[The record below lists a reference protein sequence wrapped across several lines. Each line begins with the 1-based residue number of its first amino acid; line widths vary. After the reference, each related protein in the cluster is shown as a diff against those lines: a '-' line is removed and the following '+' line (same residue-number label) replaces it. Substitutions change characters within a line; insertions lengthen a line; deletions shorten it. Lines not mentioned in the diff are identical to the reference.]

1 MFIRPIN
8 NTRDGFNFVKRIKT
22 SGSTEK
28 LIDLFNRLSSLF
40 DRYRIY
46 SKYPVK
52 SVCQRIRYTPNE
64 ALIFHQFCQTYCP
77 DIHIRDIDPK
87 YYGSLERRKNGR
99 NWRIETVLER
109 FQKKVYGDKSG
120 YLKKFRS
127 RLPEPKGWK
136 ALNGKVRLTLIYIR
150 FVLLS
155 HPSSHDQVEG
165 C

>member
-77 DIHIRDIDPK
+77 DIHIRRYRSEILRIFGEEEEGKELAD
-87 YYGSLERRKNGR
+87 RNGFR
-99 NWRIETVLER
+99 TVLE
-109 FQKKVYGDKSG
+109 
-120 YLKKFRS
+120 
-127 RLPEPKGWK
+127 KG
-136 ALNGKVRLTLIYIR
+136 VRR
-150 FVLLS
+150 
-155 HPSSHDQVEG
+155 
-165 C
+165 

>member
-87 YYGSLERRKNGR
+87 YYGEGEGKELADRNGFR
-99 NWRIETVLER
+99 TVLE
-109 FQKKVYGDKSG
+109 
-120 YLKKFRS
+120 
-127 RLPEPKGWK
+127 KG
-136 ALNGKVRLTLIYIR
+136 VRR
-150 FVLLS
+150 
-155 HPSSHDQVEG
+155 
-165 C
+165 